1 MELEYLSTGW
11 KKEDIKMI
19 KINYRKEL
27 TTENDEQ
34 VRVAT
39 YDNDRDIY
47 LRLID
52 NDNDCAIVTLTLK
65 EAQRVKRYLEDAI
78 TTNIINQEEE

>member
-1 MELEYLSTGW
+1 
-11 KKEDIKMI
+11 MI

-39 YDNDRDIY
+39 YDDDSDIY

-52 NDNDCAIVTLTLK
+52 NDSDCAIVQLTLK

-78 TTNIINQEEE
+78 TTNIINWEEE